1 MPARLAP
8 NRLVLSLL
16 VGACGVVALGCQG
29 ESKPAAAD
37 SGPLINI
44 QTPIGDVKI
53 NRDPATGRGGVDVKS
68 PIGNVKVDRDPD
80 SGRGRVDV
88 DAGGVQVDVGPND

>member
-8 NRLVLSLL
+8 NRTVPSLL
-16 VGACGVVALGCQG
+16 VGACSVLAFGCQG
-29 ESKPAAAD
+29 ESKPAASD
-37 SGPLINI
+37 SGPMIDI

-53 NRDPATGRGGVDVKS
+53 NRDRETGRGEVDVKS
-68 PIGNVKVDRDPD
+68 PIGNVKVDRDPE